1 MIDVIAVF
9 DIGKTNKKFL
19 LFNENL
25 EVVFHKEITFEEI
38 KDDDGF
44 ACDDILRIEEWMFDT
59 IDEIEEYY
67 NVKALNFSTYGA
79 SLVYLD
85 HSGKRLAP
93 LYNYLKPLNE
103 DVLDG
108 FFEKYGGKNEFCRK
122 TASPASGMLNSGF
135 QILWMKKAKPVV
147 FGKVKSILHFPQ
159 YLSYLFTRKIT
170 ADLTSIGCHTGLW
183 DFDIMKYHEWLN
195 DKNIVLPVPESNDLT
210 FKGNITNKEVNV
222 GIGIHDSSASLVP
235 YLLFSPQKF
244 ILMSTGT
251 WCVIMNPFNNELL
264 TDYQLSN
271 DALCYLSVQQKPVKS
286 SRIFLGYI
294 HQVNVKRIADFFGL
308 TPDFYEFVKTD
319 DNILK
324 ALIQNEKVFF
334 KNGMTNDFVDNA
346 VDLKEYPTAAAA
358 YQQFVVDLTRLAI
371 ESLKL
376 VIPENDET
384 KIIYISGGF
393 ARSEI
398 FNRLI
403 STLVPGKKV
412 YTTSVNNSS
421 ALGAALSVWNKAF
434 QSAPVTDL
442 GLKEIH
448 PIY

>member
-1 MIDVIAVF
+1 
-9 DIGKTNKKFL
+9 
-19 LFNENL
+19 
-25 EVVFHKEITFEEI
+25 
-38 KDDDGF
+38 
-44 ACDDILRIEEWMFDT
+44 
-59 IDEIEEYY
+59 
-67 NVKALNFSTYGA
+67 
-79 SLVYLD
+79 
-85 HSGKRLAP
+85 
-93 LYNYLKPLNE
+93 
-103 DVLDG
+103 
-108 FFEKYGGKNEFCRK
+108 
-122 TASPASGMLNSGF
+122 
-135 QILWMKKAKPVV
+135 
-147 FGKVKSILHFPQ
+147 
-159 YLSYLFTRKIT
+159 
-170 ADLTSIGCHTGLW
+170 
-183 DFDIMKYHEWLN
+183 MKYHEWLN

-210 FKGNITNKEVNV
+210 FKVNITNKEVNV

-294 HQVNVKRIADFFGL
+294 HHVNVKRIADFFGL

-358 YQQFVVDLTRLAI
+358 YQQLVVDLTRLAI
-371 ESLKL
+371 ESLNL

>member
-103 DVLDG
+103 DVLDV
-108 FFEKYGGKNEFCRK
+108 FFEKYGGKNEFCCK

-210 FKGNITNKEVNV
+210 FKVNITNKEVNV

-358 YQQFVVDLTRLAI
+358 YQQLVVDLTRLAI